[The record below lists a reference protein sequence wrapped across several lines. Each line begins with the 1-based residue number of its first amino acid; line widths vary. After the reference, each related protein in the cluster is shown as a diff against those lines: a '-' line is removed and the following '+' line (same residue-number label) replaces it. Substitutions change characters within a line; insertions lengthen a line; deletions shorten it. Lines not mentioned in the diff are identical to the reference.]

1 MIEITKPKQ
10 LEKFICDSLNSDIL
24 CLDTEFIR
32 ENTYRPEMCLIQA
45 QTRDETYLID
55 PFCFDNLEIM
65 SKVLLDED
73 VVKVFHA
80 CGQDIEILYNTVGVL
95 PKNIF
100 DVQIASTIINGLNQ
114 PSLGNLLAASIDVHI
129 DKSESFTDWSK
140 RPLTPAQLKYAVE
153 DVLYLPELY
162 DYQISQL
169 KKLGRERWLDDDF
182 AALLDEKKYEVD
194 AYEQYKHLKHINRLG
209 GFELKLARDVCA
221 WRERRAET
229 LNCPRRHVMSDE
241 QVIEIAKRN
250 PHSLDDLLN
259 IRGID
264 SVLNISEM
272 REILSILSFA
282 RKKPNIELLFDPKQT
297 DSGKNIDALI
307 DGMNAIIKVRAH
319 EYGISPAVFTK
330 NSDLSLV
337 ARGFSDKAEV
347 CKGWRGELVGRDLLD
362 FLAGKIELRVEN
374 GKLRIERR

>member
-10 LEKFICDSLNSDIL
+10 LEKFIYDSLSSDIL

-32 ENTYRPEMCLIQA
+32 ENTYRPELCLIQA

-55 PFCFDNLEIM
+55 PFCFDSLEILG
-65 SKVLLDED
+65 KALLADN

-80 CGQDIEILYNTVGVL
+80 CGQDIEILYHETGVL

-140 RPLTPAQLKYAVE
+140 RPLTSAQVKYAAE
-153 DVLYLPELY
+153 DVIYLPELY
-162 DYQISQL
+162 DYQIKQL
-169 KKLGRERWLDDDF
+169 TTLNRQHWLDEDF
-182 AALLDEKKYEVD
+182 AALVDVNKYEFD
-194 AYEQYKHLKHINRLG
+194 QMEQYKHLKHINRLN
-209 GFELKLARDVCA
+209 GFELKIARDVCA
-221 WRERRAET
+221 WREKSAEE
-229 LNCPRRHVMSDE
+229 LNCPRRHIMSDE

-250 PHSLDDLLN
+250 PYNLDDLLN

-264 SVLNISEM
+264 SVLNIGEL
-272 REILSILSFA
+272 REILSVVSNA
-282 RKKPNIELLFDPKQT
+282 RKKT
-297 DSGKNIDALI
+297 DIALPYDTNAADTGKSLDALI
-307 DGMNAIIKVRAH
+307 DGMNAIIKIRAH
-319 EYGISPAVFTK
+319 ENGIAPGVFTK

-337 ARGFSDKAEV
+337 ARGMPEESDV
-347 CKGWRGELVGRDLLD
+347 CKGWRGEIVGRDLIE
-362 FLAGKIELRVEN
+362 FLNGKIELKVIN
-374 GKLRIERR
+374 GDMQMVKI